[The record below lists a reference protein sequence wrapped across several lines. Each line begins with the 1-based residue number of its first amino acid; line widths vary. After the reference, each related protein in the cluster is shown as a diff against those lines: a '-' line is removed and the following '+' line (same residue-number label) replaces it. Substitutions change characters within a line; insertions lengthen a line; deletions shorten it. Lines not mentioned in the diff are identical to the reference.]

1 MGFIRKK
8 RYNGCELSSPLY
20 RQIVA
25 ENAKKKSKIKVIE
38 EHKKSLDKKMT
49 ILIGLWI
56 LDKLVMLGFFLLF
69 N

>member
-1 MGFIRKK
+1 MKK
-8 RYNGCELSSPLY
+8 
-20 RQIVA
+20 I
-25 ENAKKKSKIKVIE
+25 
-38 EHKKSLDKKMT
+38 SLDKKMT